1 MGMKI
6 KQINKLKMTTC
17 TAKKI
22 GRPRI
27 DGERR
32 VNFPLSLPCGLADKL
47 DKAAAKAGKTR
58 SDFSREILEA
68 AIAPAPK
75 SRS

>member
-1 MGMKI
+1 
-6 KQINKLKMTTC
+6 MTTC
-17 TAKKI
+17 SAI
-22 GRPRI
+22 RQRGRPRI

-32 VNFPLSLPCGLADKL
+32 VNYGISLPCGLADRL

-68 AIAPAPK
+68 AITPVPK
-75 SRS
+75 SSPVER

>member
-1 MGMKI
+1 
-6 KQINKLKMTTC
+6 MTTC
-17 TAKKI
+17 TAKRL

-58 SDFSREILEA
+58 SDFSREILER
-68 AIAPAPK
+68 AIAPK
-75 SRS
+75 GSSS

>member
-1 MGMKI
+1 
-6 KQINKLKMTTC
+6 MTTC
-17 TAKKI
+17 TAIKRR
-22 GRPRI
+22 GRPQI
-27 DGERR
+27 GNERC
-32 VNFPLSLPCGLADKL
+32 VALSLSVPCGLADRL

-75 SRS
+75 SSPIER

>member
-1 MGMKI
+1 
-6 KQINKLKMTTC
+6 MTNC
-17 TAKKI
+17 SAI
-22 GRPRI
+22 RQRGRPRI
-27 DGERR
+27 GDERR
-32 VNFPLSLPCGLADKL
+32 VNYGISLPCGLADRL

-75 SRS
+75 PRS

>member
-1 MGMKI
+1 
-6 KQINKLKMTTC
+6 MTNC
-17 TAKKI
+17 SAIRRI

-32 VNFPLSLPCGLADKL
+32 VNFPLSLPCGLADRL